1 MEERVL
7 GGKRFT
13 WFGQDAKNANAKPN
27 PKNLPVGVAHLL
39 PLHLLARPGGSY
51 SILFLQAGG
60 SWNNLRTKIT
70 SLFALSTF
78 P

>member
-27 PKNLPVGVAHLL
+27 PKNLPVGVSHLL
-39 PLHLLARPGGSY
+39 PLQLLAR
-51 SILFLQAGG
+51 AGG
-60 SWNNLRTKIT
+60 EEGRIRFSSFKPE
-70 SLFALSTF
+70 ALGTISV
-78 P
+78 PR